1 MDEEVGRD
9 GGSLLAGLCTPVQ
22 AVSIQSYPVQ
32 QPTHTDLT
40 CPCRS
45 RKNLNGASYTLHF
58 MNVIIKIYLYR
69 QIFMIFDANYINI
82 AN

>member
-1 MDEEVGRD
+1 MDEEVGHD

-22 AVSIQSYPVQ
+22 AVSIQPYPVQ

-40 CPCRS
+40 CPCGS

-58 MNVIIKIYLYR
+58 MNVITLKFILSNFFSQY
-69 QIFMIFDANYINI
+69 FMQTT
-82 AN
+82 